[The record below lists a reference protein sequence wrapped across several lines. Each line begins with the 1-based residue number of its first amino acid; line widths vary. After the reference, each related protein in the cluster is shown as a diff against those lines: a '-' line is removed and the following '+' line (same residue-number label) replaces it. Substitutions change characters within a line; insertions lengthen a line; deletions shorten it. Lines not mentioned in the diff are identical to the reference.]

1 MRIIST
7 SALGLTCAM
16 TLWSTTALAEANDQ
30 GAADLLA
37 VFQTYLGTTEGVVTV
52 AVDGDAYQVTLDPA
66 PLLAQVPAEVGMT
79 STITPIVITLADNGD
94 GTWAYEVDQP
104 VSVAYDIPGAMT
116 TKTEYEQFLLTGTF
130 DEALGDTSSYSL
142 ALSNMLTEQT
152 QIDPTLGEMVMKVTQ
167 DSVTIEGTAQAGAGD
182 DLILDGAASER
193 LGGGSGADTFI
204 LRADAQRTGRQP
216 APGLPGAAAA

>member
-7 SALGLTCAM
+7 SAFGLTCAM
-16 TLWSTTALAEANDQ
+16 TLWSTTVLAEATDQ

-66 PLLAQVPAEVGMT
+66 ALLAQVPAEVGMT
-79 STITPIVITLADNGD
+79 STITPIVMTLADNGD

-167 DSVTIEGTAQAGAGD
+167 DSVTIEGTAQAGA
-182 DLILDGAASER
+182 A
-193 LGGGSGADTFI
+193 GGGGVSGA
-204 LRADAQRTGRQP
+204 GR
-216 APGLPGAAAA
+216 